1 MIKGIAKYLPTYTT
15 YTTIFLCSKS
25 ELEYNPDF
33 AVNLANPTAVLF
45 IHITKDVIPLAMVE
59 EIYNRTSHPKKLVVT
74 DSLHTEL
81 YGTEPYITQA
91 ANEAIK
97 WFNTYLVT
105 SNTSATPNIT
115 NATGQTS
122 QQQQYVSAQENTTVS
137 SYNKTS
143 TNATFSPQSPDSF
156 PKIYTPMSGEKGIFV
171 NGYLLTMS
179 VWSATQ

>member
-33 AVNLANPTAVLF
+33 AVNLANATAVLF
-45 IHITKDVIPLAMVE
+45 IHATKDVIPLAMVE

-105 SNTSATPNIT
+105 SNTSATANIT

-122 QQQQYVSAQENTTVS
+122 QQRQYMYLLKRILLYHHIIKQAPMQL
-137 SYNKTS
+137 
-143 TNATFSPQSPDSF
+143 FPPQSPDSF
-156 PKIYTPMSGEKGIFV
+156 PKIHT
-171 NGYLLTMS
+171 LLRCILKVSISKS
-179 VWSATQ
+179 VPYFFLLYFL